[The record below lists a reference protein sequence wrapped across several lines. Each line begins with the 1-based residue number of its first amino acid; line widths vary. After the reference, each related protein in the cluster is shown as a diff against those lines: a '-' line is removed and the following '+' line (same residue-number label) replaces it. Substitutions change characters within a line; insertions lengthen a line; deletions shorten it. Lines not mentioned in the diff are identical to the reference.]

1 MRNRDFVSYGFL
13 ALIAAGL
20 VLLCSILLGTYLK
33 RSPTE
38 GGLTLQFRVASAST
52 SPTSPHWSAGR
63 QKKRPH
69 PGGELGPF
77 RMVPGERDRHNSDVG
92 SRAADTH

>member
-38 GGLTLQFRVASAST
+38 GGLTLQYRVASAST
-52 SPTSPHWSAGR
+52 SPVSLHWSAGR
-63 QKKRPH
+63 FPDAR
-69 PGGELGPF
+69 LI
-77 RMVPGERDRHNSDVG
+77 RINTVG
-92 SRAADTH
+92 

>member
-1 MRNRDFVSYGFL
+1 VPPMRNRDFMSDGFL

-38 GGLTLQFRVASAST
+38 GGLTLQFHVALAST
-52 SPTSPHWSAGR
+52 ALCSQVDRTSDAGR
-63 QKKRPH
+63 V
-69 PGGELGPF
+69 L
-77 RMVPGERDRHNSDVG
+77 
-92 SRAADTH
+92 